1 MSNNLDCK
9 MLENEMKVY
18 PSMLS
23 ANPCC
28 LGDELR
34 ELAEAD
40 GIHWDVMDGNFVNAI
55 TFGSHIIKAHREITS
70 QVFDVHLMIA
80 NPEKHIENFA
90 KAGADIITIHA
101 ESTVHLHAALNS
113 IKSCGCRSGVA
124 LNPSTS
130 PDFLQYIEDVVDVV
144 LVMTVNP
151 GQAGQ
156 SFLYSQLEKIQRIA
170 EMVSDSIEIC
180 VDGGINPETAQACE
194 QVGATSCV
202 AGSFIFNSENYSKAI
217 RELSIK
223 GY

>member
-90 KAGADIITIHA
+90 KAGADVITIHA
-101 ESTVHLHAALNS
+101 ESTIHLHAALNS

-180 VDGGINPETAQACE
+180 VDGGINPETVQACE

-202 AGSFIFNSENYSKAI
+202 AGSFVFNSENYSKAI

>member
-1 MSNNLDCK
+1 MSDNFVRK
-9 MLENEMKVY
+9 VLENEMKVY

-90 KAGADIITIHA
+90 KAGADVITIHA

-113 IKSCGCRSGVA
+113 IRSCGCRAGVA

-130 PDFLQYIEDVVDVV
+130 PDSLQYVMDVVDLI

-151 GQAGQ
+151 GRSGQ
-156 SFLYSQLEKIQRIA
+156 SFLYSQLEKIQKIA
-170 EMVSDSIEIC
+170 EMVSDNVEIC
-180 VDGGINPETAQACE
+180 VDGGINPETVRACG
-194 QVGATSCV
+194 QMGATSCV
-202 AGSFIFNSENYSKAI
+202 AGSYIFNSENYLGAI
-217 RELSIK
+217 RELSINF
-223 GY
+223 

>member
-1 MSNNLDCK
+1 
-9 MLENEMKVY
+9 MKVY

-90 KAGADIITIHA
+90 KAGADVITIHA
-101 ESTVHLHAALNS
+101 ESTAHLHATLNF
-113 IKSCGCRSGVA
+113 IRSCGCRSGVA

-130 PDFLQYIEDVVDVV
+130 PDFLQYVMDVTDVI

-151 GQAGQ
+151 GQSGQ
-156 SFLYSQLEKIQRIA
+156 SFLYSQLEKIQKIA
-170 EMVSDSIEIC
+170 EMVSDNIEIC
-180 VDGGINPETAQACE
+180 VDGGINPETARACE
-194 QVGATSCV
+194 QMGATSCV
-202 AGSFIFNSENYSKAI
+202 AGSYIFNSENYPEAI
-217 RELSIK
+217 RKLSIN
-223 GY
+223 Y

>member
-1 MSNNLDCK
+1 
-9 MLENEMKVY
+9 MKVY

-70 QVFDVHLMIA
+70 QVFDVHLMVA

-101 ESTVHLHAALNS
+101 EATPHLHAALNF
-113 IKSCGCRSGVA
+113 IKSCGCRAGVA

-130 PDFLQYIEDVVDVV
+130 PDFLQYVEDVIDVI

-156 SFLYSQLEKIQRIA
+156 SFLYSQLEKIQRIS
-170 EMVSDSIEIC
+170 EMVSDNIEIC
-180 VDGGINPETAQACE
+180 VDGGIHPETARACE

-202 AGSFIFNSENYSKAI
+202 AGSYIFKSENYSQAI
-217 RELSIK
+217 RELASNF
-223 GY
+223 

>member
-1 MSNNLDCK
+1 
-9 MLENEMKVY
+9 MKVY

-55 TFGSHIIKAHREITS
+55 TFGAQTIRAHREITS
-70 QVFDVHLMIA
+70 QIFDVHLMTA

-90 KAGADIITIHA
+90 KAGADVITIHA
-101 ESTVHLHAALNS
+101 ESTVHLHVALNL
-113 IKSCGCRSGVA
+113 IRSCGCRAGVA

-130 PDFLQYIEDVVDVV
+130 PEFLQYVMDVTDVI

-156 SFLYSQLEKIQRIA
+156 SFLYSQLEKIQKIA
-170 EMVSDSIEIC
+170 EMVSDNIEIC
-180 VDGGINPETAQACE
+180 VDGGINPETARACE
-194 QVGATSCV
+194 QMGAISCV
-202 AGSFIFNSENYSKAI
+202 AGSYIFNSENYPEAI
-217 RELSIK
+217 RKLSIN
-223 GY
+223 Y

>member
-1 MSNNLDCK
+1 MSDNFVRK
-9 MLENEMKVY
+9 VLENEMKVY

-80 NPEKHIENFA
+80 NSEKHIENFA
-90 KAGADIITIHA
+90 KAGADVITIHA

-113 IKSCGCRSGVA
+113 IRSCGCRAGVA

-130 PDFLQYIEDVVDVV
+130 PDFLQYVMDVVDLI

-151 GQAGQ
+151 GRSGQ
-156 SFLYSQLEKIQRIA
+156 SFIYSQLEKIQKIA
-170 EMVSDSIEIC
+170 KMASDNVEIC
-180 VDGGINPETAQACE
+180 VDGGINPETARACE
-194 QVGATSCV
+194 QMGATSCV
-202 AGSFIFNSENYSKAI
+202 AGSYIFNSENYSGAI
-217 RELSIK
+217 RELSINF
-223 GY
+223 

>member
-1 MSNNLDCK
+1 
-9 MLENEMKVY
+9 MKVY

-55 TFGSHIIKAHREITS
+55 TFGSRIIKAHREVTS
-70 QVFDVHLMIA
+70 QIFDVHLMVV

-90 KAGADIITIHA
+90 KAGADVITIHA
-101 ESTVHLHAALNS
+101 EATDHLHAALNL
-113 IKSCGCRSGVA
+113 IKSCGCKAGVA

-130 PDFLQYIEDVVDVV
+130 PDFLQYIMNIVDVV
-144 LVMTVNP
+144 LVMTVDP

-156 SFLYSQLEKIQRIA
+156 TFLYSQLEKIQRIS
-170 EMVSDSIEIC
+170 EMVSDDIKIC
-180 VDGGINPETAQACE
+180 VDGGINPETVRACE
-194 QVGATSCV
+194 QVGVTSCV
-202 AGSFIFNSENYSKAI
+202 AGSYIFRSENYSEAI
-217 RELSIK
+217 RELSSNH
-223 GY
+223 GYEATSI

>member
-1 MSNNLDCK
+1 
-9 MLENEMKVY
+9 MKVY

-40 GIHWDVMDGNFVNAI
+40 GIHWDVKDGNFVNSI
-55 TFGSHIIKAHREITS
+55 TFGAHIIKAHREITS
-70 QVFDVHLMIA
+70 QIFDVHLMVA

-101 ESTVHLHAALNS
+101 EATAHLHAALDF
-113 IKSCGCRSGVA
+113 IKSCGCRAGVA

-130 PDFLQYIEDVVDVV
+130 PDFLQYISDVADVI

-151 GQAGQ
+151 GRAGQ
-156 SFLYSQLEKIQRIA
+156 SFLYSQLEKIRGIA
-170 EMVSDSIEIC
+170 ERISDDIEIC
-180 VDGGINPETAQACE
+180 VDGGINPETAKACE
-194 QVGATSCV
+194 QMGAVSCV
-202 AGSFIFNSENYSKAI
+202 AGSYIFSSDNYSEAI
-217 RELSIK
+217 RELADK
-223 GY
+223 HY